1 VVFPFE
7 WLEAEIQLYVGLQ
20 VRNLISRLLR
30 SQDKLVTWGLSI
42 NIVQHCEAMLAIVV
56 KNNTT
61 TQLVDAV
68 IDMEFSGFLT
78 LPSEIISALDLT

>member
-30 SQDKLVTWGLSI
+30 SQAKLVT
-42 NIVQHCEAMLAIVV
+42 
-56 KNNTT
+56 
-61 TQLVDAV
+61 
-68 IDMEFSGFLT
+68 
-78 LPSEIISALDLT
+78 

>member
-30 SQDKLVTWGLSI
+30 SQAKLVTWGLSI
-42 NIVQHCEAMLAIVV
+42 NIVQYCEAMLAIVV

>member
-1 VVFPFE
+1 
-7 WLEAEIQLYVGLQ
+7 
-20 VRNLISRLLR
+20 
-30 SQDKLVTWGLSI
+30 
-42 NIVQHCEAMLAIVV
+42 MLAIVV